1 MLHPAK
7 VSTPAT
13 AALVLDGVQLRAP
26 LPGGLVPMA
35 RVMLAVEPVTVLPP
49 ASCTVT
55 TGCVAQAVPPV
66 PPPGWVVK
74 ASLAA
79 APTVMLKP
87 ELAADVRAPSAAVR
101 M

>member
-35 RVMLAVEPVTVLPP
+35 RVMLAVELVTVLPP

-55 TGCVAQAVPPV
+55 TGWVPQATLRA
-66 PPPGWVVK
+66 PPPGWVVN
-74 ASLAA
+74 ASWLA
-79 APTVMLKP
+79 APTVMLNVLLVAEVSEP
-87 ELAADVRAPSAAVR
+87 LVAVR
-101 M
+101 V